1 MRNFCAR
8 PVYLCLICVISMV
21 ANQVSLEPGGFD
33 CYTDRM
39 SRQINKERTR
49 HRLLQAILKT
59 IQRYGYGT
67 LTTGRVAELAG
78 VAQPTFYVHFR
89 SMDQAL
95 EQVAEWVAQELGP
108 GLDPQASAGF
118 DRAADVLQQAVQKCT
133 RSLLRDRRVA
143 EVFLN
148 NRRDQTSALG
158 RRWSVLSGA
167 LRERMRQ
174 IVVQVRPDVAPS
186 DAALHAEL
194 LVSIVYGL
202 AEAHLDGRVDDLDRA
217 TATASRAIV
226 TSILTTSPVAD
237 AA

>member
-1 MRNFCAR
+1 MERG
-8 PVYLCLICVISMV
+8 
-21 ANQVSLEPGGFD
+21 EFD

-49 HRLLQAILKT
+49 HRLLQAILRT
-59 IQRYGYGT
+59 IQRYGHGT

-108 GLDPQASAGF
+108 GLHPDASTEF
-118 DRAADVLQQAVQKCT
+118 DRAADVLEQAVRKCT
-133 RSLLRDRRVA
+133 SSLVRNRKMA

-148 NRRDQTSALG
+148 NRRDETSALG
-158 RRWSVLSGA
+158 RRWSVLTGS

-174 IVVQVRPDVAPS
+174 IVVQVGPNASPL

-194 LVSIVYGL
+194 LVSIVFGL

-217 TATASRAIV
+217 TVIASRAIV
-226 TSILTTSPVAD
+226 TSILTSSPVAD

>member
-1 MRNFCAR
+1 MLAHE
-8 PVYLCLICVISMV
+8 LSM
-21 ANQVSLEPGGFD
+21 ERGGFD
-33 CYTDRM
+33 CYTQGM

-49 HRLLQAILKT
+49 QRLLQAVLKT
-59 IQRYGYGT
+59 IQRYGHGT

-95 EQVAEWVAQELGP
+95 EQVAEWVAEELSP
-108 GLDPQASAGF
+108 ALNPQASEQL
-118 DRAADVLQQAVQKCT
+118 DRAAEVLEEAVRKCT
-133 RSLLRDRRVA
+133 RSLVRDRKLA
-143 EVFLN
+143 EVFLS

-158 RRWSVLSGA
+158 RRWSVLTGN

-174 IVVQVRPDVAPS
+174 IIVQVSPDVSAS
-186 DAALHAEL
+186 EAALHAEL
-194 LVSIVYGL
+194 LVSVVYGL
-202 AEAHLDGRVDDLDRA
+202 AEAYIDGRVDDLDRG

-226 TSILTTSPVAD
+226 TSVLTSSSVAD

>member
-1 MRNFCAR
+1 MER
-8 PVYLCLICVISMV
+8 
-21 ANQVSLEPGGFD
+21 GGFD
-33 CYTDRM
+33 CYTLNM
-39 SRQINKERTR
+39 SREISKERTR

-59 IQRYGYGT
+59 IQRYGHGT
-67 LTTGRVAELAG
+67 LTTGRVAQLAG

-95 EQVAEWVAQELGP
+95 EQVAEWVAQELAP
-108 GLDPQASAGF
+108 ALHPEASDEL
-118 DRAADVLQQAVQKCT
+118 DRASDVLEEAVRQCT
-133 RSLLRDRRVA
+133 RSLVRDRKLA
-143 EVFLN
+143 AVFLR
-148 NRRDQTSALG
+148 NRMDDTTALG
-158 RRWSVLSGA
+158 RRWSVLTGN

-174 IVVQVRPDVAPS
+174 IVVQVRPSITPA

-194 LVSIVYGL
+194 LVSVVFGL
-202 AEAHLDGRVDDLDRA
+202 AEAYLDGRVDDLDHA

>member
-1 MRNFCAR
+1 M
-8 PVYLCLICVISMV
+8 
-21 ANQVSLEPGGFD
+21 EPGGFR
-33 CYTDRM
+33 CYTHAM

-49 HRLLQAILKT
+49 RRLLQAILKT
-59 IQRYGYGT
+59 IQRYGRGT
-67 LTTGRVAELAG
+67 LTTGRVAQLAG

-95 EQVAEWVAQELGP
+95 EQVAEWVAQELSP
-108 GLDPQASAGF
+108 GLNPEASAER
-118 DRAADVLQQAVQKCT
+118 DRAAEVLEEAVRKCT
-133 RSLLRDRRVA
+133 RSLVHDRKTA

-158 RRWSVLSGA
+158 RRWSVLTGS

-174 IVVQVRPDVAPS
+174 IVVQVRPDAAPA

-194 LVSIVYGL
+194 LVSVIFGL
-202 AEAHLDGRVDDLDRA
+202 AEAHLDGRIDDLDRA
-217 TATASRAIV
+217 SATASRAIV
-226 TSILTTSPVAD
+226 TSILTASSVAD

>member
-1 MRNFCAR
+1 MERG
-8 PVYLCLICVISMV
+8 V
-21 ANQVSLEPGGFD
+21 FD
-33 CYTDRM
+33 CYTSRM
-39 SRQINKERTR
+39 SRQVNKERTR

-67 LTTGRVAELAG
+67 LTTGRVAQLAG

-95 EQVAEWVAQELGP
+95 EQVAEWVAEELSP
-108 GLDPQASAGF
+108 GLNPEASAEL
-118 DRAADVLQQAVQKCT
+118 DRAADVLQEAVRKCT
-133 RSLLRDRRVA
+133 RSLVRDRKVA
-143 EVFLN
+143 EVFLS

-158 RRWSVLSGA
+158 RRWTVLTGS

-174 IVVQVRPDVAPS
+174 IVVQVRPDVSPA

-202 AEAHLDGRVDDLDRA
+202 AEAYLDGRVDDLDRA

-226 TSILTTSPVAD
+226 TSVLSPSSVAD

>member
-1 MRNFCAR
+1 MC
-8 PVYLCLICVISMV
+8 LCLICVNSTV
-21 ANQVSLEPGGFD
+21 ANQLSLEGGGFN
-33 CYTDRM
+33 CYTSGM

-49 HRLLQAILKT
+49 YRLLQAVLKT

-108 GLDPQASAGF
+108 GLQPDASAEF
-118 DRAADVLQQAVQKCT
+118 DRAADVLQEAVRKCT
-133 RSLLRDRRVA
+133 RSLVRDRKVA
-143 EVFLN
+143 DVFLS

-158 RRWSVLSGA
+158 RRWTVLTGG

-174 IVVQVRPDVAPS
+174 IVVQVSPNATPS

-202 AEAHLDGRVDDLDRA
+202 AEAYLDGRVNDLDRA

-226 TSILTTSPVAD
+226 TSILTISPVAD

>member
-1 MRNFCAR
+1 M
-8 PVYLCLICVISMV
+8 
-21 ANQVSLEPGGFD
+21 
-33 CYTDRM
+33 RM

-49 HRLLQAILKT
+49 HRLLQAVLKT

-95 EQVAEWVAQELGP
+95 EQVAEWVAQELAP
-108 GLDPQASAGF
+108 GLHPSVSAQL
-118 DRAADVLQQAVQKCT
+118 DRASDVLQEAVRKCT
-133 RSLLRDRRVA
+133 RSLVRDRKVA

-158 RRWSVLSGA
+158 RRWSVLTGG

-186 DAALHAEL
+186 DAAVHAEL

-202 AEAHLDGRVDDLDRA
+202 AEAYLDGRVEDLDRA
-217 TATASRAIV
+217 TATASRALV
-226 TSILTTSPVAD
+226 TGILAISPVAD

>member
-1 MRNFCAR
+1 MER
-8 PVYLCLICVISMV
+8 
-21 ANQVSLEPGGFD
+21 GGFH
-33 CYTDRM
+33 CYTNDM

-49 HRLLQAILKT
+49 RRLLQAILKT
-59 IQRYGYGT
+59 IQRYGHST
-67 LTTGRVAELAG
+67 LTTGRVAQLAG

-95 EQVAEWVAQELGP
+95 EQVAEWVAEELSP
-108 GLDPQASAGF
+108 GLNPEASAEL
-118 DRAADVLQQAVQKCT
+118 DRAADVLQEAVRKCT
-133 RSLLRDRRVA
+133 RSLVRDRKLA
-143 EVFLN
+143 EVFLS

-158 RRWSVLSGA
+158 RRWSVLTGG

-174 IVVQVRPDVAPS
+174 IVVQVRPEVTAS

-194 LVSIVYGL
+194 LVSVIFGL
-202 AEAHLDGRVDDLDRA
+202 AEAHLDRRVDDLDRA

-226 TSILTTSPVAD
+226 TSILTTSSVAD

>member
-1 MRNFCAR
+1 ME
-8 PVYLCLICVISMV
+8 L
-21 ANQVSLEPGGFD
+21 GGFD
-33 CYTDRM
+33 CYTHGM

-59 IQRYGYGT
+59 IQRYGHST

-108 GLDPQASAGF
+108 GLDPEASAEL
-118 DRAADVLQQAVQKCT
+118 DRAGEVLEEAVRKCT
-133 RSLLRDRRVA
+133 RSLVRNRKVA
-143 EVFLN
+143 EVFLS

-158 RRWSVLSGA
+158 RRWSVLSGN

-174 IVVQVRPDVAPS
+174 IVVQVGPDVTPF

-194 LVSIVYGL
+194 LTSVVFGL
-202 AEAHLDGRVDDLDRA
+202 AEAYIDGRVEDLDRA

-226 TSILTTSPVAD
+226 TSILTSSPVAD

>member
-1 MRNFCAR
+1 MERDG
-8 PVYLCLICVISMV
+8 L
-21 ANQVSLEPGGFD
+21 D
-33 CYTDRM
+33 CYTNRM

-49 HRLLQAILKT
+49 RRLLQATLKT
-59 IQRYGYGT
+59 IQRYGHGT
-67 LTTGRVAELAG
+67 LTTGRVAQLAG

-95 EQVAEWVAQELGP
+95 EQVAEWVAEELSP
-108 GLDPQASAGF
+108 GLEPDASAEL
-118 DRAADVLQQAVQKCT
+118 DRAADVLEQAVRKCT
-133 RSLLRDRRVA
+133 LSLVRDRKLA
-143 EVFLN
+143 EVFLS

-158 RRWSVLSGA
+158 RRWTVLTGS

-174 IVVQVRPDVAPS
+174 IVVQVRPDVTRA

-194 LVSIVYGL
+194 LVSVIFGL

-226 TSILTTSPVAD
+226 TSILTSSSVAD